1 MVSNVYDEYLLIEG
15 GIDGSGDES
24 MLASELL

>member
-15 GIDGSGDES
+15 DTDGSGDES